1 MIGLYDLMDEACAEA
16 LGVTPEKYI
25 ERIEELPFGRA
36 QVVIGACWSDD
47 EKLLEKARRIFHNC
61 RTKNENDKE
70 E

>member
-1 MIGLYDLMDEACAEA
+1 MDEACADA

-36 QVVIGACWSDD
+36 QVVIGACWAED